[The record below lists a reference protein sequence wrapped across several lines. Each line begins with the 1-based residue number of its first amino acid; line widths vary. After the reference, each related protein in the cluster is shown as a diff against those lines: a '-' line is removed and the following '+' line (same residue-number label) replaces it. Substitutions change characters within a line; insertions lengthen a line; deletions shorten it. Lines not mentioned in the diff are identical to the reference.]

1 MGSAQAFGMVLK
13 KLRIERGL
21 SQEQLGMRSSLDRT
35 YISLLELGK
44 RQPSLPTMIALARAL
59 GLALAELTALF
70 EAEIT
75 YDDALRRAV

>member
-13 KLRIERGL
+13 KLRLERGL
-21 SQEQLGMRSSLDRT
+21 SQEQLGMRSNLDRT

-44 RQPSLPTMIALARAL
+44 RQPSLPTMIALARSL
-59 GLALAELTALF
+59 SLALAELTALF

-75 YDDALRRAV
+75 TDEEIRRVV